1 MITILGV
8 GTEIN
13 EVINNLCS
21 KLGVTANY
29 LVPKLAEY
37 KAITSAY
44 LAGVWFLI
52 TVLVFVLSLA
62 VKGKGEEG
70 KLKYFGETGKAT
82 LFVLL
87 FTASIFCLFGVL
99 FYGYEFVGWRF
110 SPEAKSIEYILELIQ
125 R

>member
-1 MITILGV
+1 MSF

-13 EVINNLCS
+13 DVINNLCG

-37 KAITSAY
+37 KAIASAY

-52 TVLVFVLSLA
+52 AVLAVVLSLA

-70 KLKYFGETGKAT
+70 KIKYFFETGRAT
-82 LFVLL
+82 LFVFL
-87 FTASIFCLFGVL
+87 FITSFFCFFVAL

-110 SPEAKSIEYILELIQ
+110 SPEAKSIEYILKLIQ

>member
-1 MITILGV
+1 MIIILGI

-13 EVINNLCS
+13 EIINNLCS

-44 LAGVWFLI
+44 LAGMWFLI
-52 TVLVFVLSLA
+52 AVLAVVLSL
-62 VKGKGEEG
+62 VIKGKGEDG
-70 KLKYFGETGKAT
+70 KIEHFFETGKAT

-87 FTASIFCLFGVL
+87 FTASIFCLFGAL

-110 SPEAKSIEYILELIQ
+110 SPEAKSIEYILELVQ